1 MLPFFP
7 EDDPVKDGVIDFV
20 LFSIFVGFL
29 GTTILASY
37 EALPGSLL
45 VPILPCSSLPLSYV
59 CLPSDAARRFF

>member
-20 LFSIFVGFL
+20 LFPIFVGFL

-37 EALPGSLL
+37 EALPVSPPFSRVLL
-45 VPILPCSSLPLSYV
+45 SRCPML
-59 CLPSDAARRFF
+59 A

>member
-37 EALPGSLL
+37 EALP
-45 VPILPCSSLPLSYV
+45 VSSLCLHSPVFFSPVVL

>member
-37 EALPGSLL
+37 EALPVS
-45 VPILPCSSLPLSYV
+45 PILLCSSLPLSYA
-59 CLPSDAARRFF
+59 CLATLRVVFLRC

>member
-37 EALPGSLL
+37 EALPVSPLFSRVLL
-45 VPILPCSSLPLSYV
+45 SRCPL
-59 CLPSDAARRFF
+59 LA

>member
-37 EALPGSLL
+37 EALPVSLL
-45 VPILPCSSLPLSYV
+45 VRILLCSSLPFPL
-59 CLPSDAARRFF
+59 LA